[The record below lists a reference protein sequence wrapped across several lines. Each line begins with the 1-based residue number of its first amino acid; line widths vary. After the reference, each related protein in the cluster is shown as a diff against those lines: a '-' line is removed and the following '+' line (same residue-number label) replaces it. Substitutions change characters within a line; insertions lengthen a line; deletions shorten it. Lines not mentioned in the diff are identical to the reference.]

1 MIGVDTNVLVRLF
14 VEDDQRQTERAL
26 RFMKKR
32 SGEDP
37 AFVSSVVLAE
47 LYWVLDRF
55 YGYDD
60 AAIFETFDWLFES
73 SNIVVERE
81 ELMMVALAVAR
92 KNKADLS
99 DSIIAA
105 IAAQEGALH
114 TVTFDSP
121 AAQRIPGMELLK

>member
-1 MIGVDTNVLVRLF
+1 MIGVDTNVLVRVF
-14 VEDDQRQTERAL
+14 VKDDKRQTERAL
-26 RFMKKR
+26 RFLNQR

-47 LYWVLDRF
+47 LYWVLDRS

-60 AAIFETFDWLFES
+60 AAIFETFDWLFQS

-92 KNKADLS
+92 ERKADLS

-121 AAQRIPGMELLK
+121 AAQRVPGMELLK

>member
-14 VEDDQRQTERAL
+14 VEDDKRQTERAL

-47 LYWVLDRF
+47 LYWVLDRS

-60 AAIFETFDWLFES
+60 AAIFETFDWLLES

-114 TVTFDSP
+114 TVTFDLP
-121 AAQRIPGMELLK
+121 AAQRIPGMELLS